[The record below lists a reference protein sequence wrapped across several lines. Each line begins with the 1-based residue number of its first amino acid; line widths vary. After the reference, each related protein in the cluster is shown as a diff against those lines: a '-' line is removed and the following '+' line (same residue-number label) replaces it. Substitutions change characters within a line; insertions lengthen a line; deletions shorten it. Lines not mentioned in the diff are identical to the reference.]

1 MEQIFTQ
8 TKNIMKANGMQI
20 REVAGDEC
28 ILLMVQFMKGN
39 GMMIKEMAKAC

>member
-1 MEQIFTQ
+1 MEPIFTQ

-28 ILLMVQFMKGN
+28 ILPMVQFMKGN
-39 GMMIKEMAKAC
+39 GMMINEMAREC